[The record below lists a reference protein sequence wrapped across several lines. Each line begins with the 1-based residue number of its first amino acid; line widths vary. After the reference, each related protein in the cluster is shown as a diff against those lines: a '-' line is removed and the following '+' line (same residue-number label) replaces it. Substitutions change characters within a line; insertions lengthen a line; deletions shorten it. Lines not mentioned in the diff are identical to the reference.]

1 MTTNQTVVPAGYTQA
16 SIEARIAYIEQ
27 GHESFFTDAEAR
39 QVLPGLS
46 PRFVNVVVV
55 RECPHRGYTRISA
68 HNVVFTTRENG
79 VLFVGDPL

>member
-1 MTTNQTVVPAGYTQA
+1 MTDNQIVAAGYTQA
-16 SIEARIAYIEQ
+16 TIEARIAYIER
-27 GHESFFTDAEAR
+27 GHESFFTDDEAR

-46 PRFVNVVVV
+46 PRFVNVTVV

-79 VLFVGDPL
+79 VRFVGDPL